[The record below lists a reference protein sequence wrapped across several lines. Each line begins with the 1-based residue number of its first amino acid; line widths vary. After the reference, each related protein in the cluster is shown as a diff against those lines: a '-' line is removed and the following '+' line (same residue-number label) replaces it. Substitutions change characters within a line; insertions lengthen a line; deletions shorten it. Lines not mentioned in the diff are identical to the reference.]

1 MIGRVAPDVGKA
13 NGLRL
18 SKERALCI
26 RLAPS
31 LHPKTKHTKRMEV
44 KIILSVA
51 LAAAMIVVVLVLV
64 AVIVYQ
70 RWQIGDKNATL
81 GRFIDENEK
90 MRRKIERMGIL

>member
-1 MIGRVAPDVGKA
+1 MGKA

-18 SKERALCI
+18 SKEQALCI
-26 RLAPS
+26 RFAPS
-31 LHPKTKHTKRMEV
+31 LRPNSDKMETSF
-44 KIILSVA
+44 IIAVA
-51 LAAAMIVVVLVLV
+51 LGVAIVVVILILV

-90 MRRKIERMGIL
+90 MRQKIERAGII